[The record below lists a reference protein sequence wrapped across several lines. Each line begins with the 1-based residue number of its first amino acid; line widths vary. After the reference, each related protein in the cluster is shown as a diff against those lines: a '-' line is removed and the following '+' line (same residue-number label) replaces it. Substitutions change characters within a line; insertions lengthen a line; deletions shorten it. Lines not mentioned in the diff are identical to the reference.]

1 MPVDFA
7 FGGGRCFFLPNS
19 TEGSCRT
26 DDKDL
31 LARAKEKGIKVVQ
44 GMAELR
50 EYREQGGGDEGT
62 VLGLFADDVRSSGV
76 LERSAVYAAVC

>member
-1 MPVDFA
+1 M
-7 FGGGRCFFLPNS
+7 
-19 TEGSCRT
+19 
-26 DDKDL
+26 
-31 LARAKEKGIKVVQ
+31 VQ